1 MDPEN
6 GYSMMDSSR
15 EGSVSGSSYSG
26 MSSMSCGS
34 GSTSTMSTT
43 GTDAEGNEVVIA
55 LERKSVQPFKTKDEY
70 LYAMK
75 EDLAEWFNILY
86 QCDISVDNFFEC
98 IETGVL
104 LCEHANAVQE
114 FIKNSLLE
122 DNPKSYNPRA
132 TPQMLS
138 DYCVTFRKNVKPGTF
153 QSRDN
158 ISNFLTWCS
167 RLGIP
172 DNLRFESDDLV
183 LRKHER
189 NVILCLLEVA
199 RRGAKYG
206 MLAPTI
212 VQMEEEIDAELA
224 GEEPPVHVQPPQPQP
239 QRQTCDLMS
248 LDEMVSMIFSLLF
261 SLLIWN
267 KKYML

>member
-1 MDPEN
+1 MPLW
-6 GYSMMDSSR
+6 YFP
-15 EGSVSGSSYSG
+15 
-26 MSSMSCGS
+26 
-34 GSTSTMSTT
+34 
-43 GTDAEGNEVVIA
+43 GTDDQGNEILIA
-55 LERKSVQPFKTKDEY
+55 LERRSVQPFKTQDEY

-75 EDLAEWFNILY
+75 EDLAEWFNVLY
-86 QCDISVDNFFEC
+86 QVSITVDNFFEE

-114 FIKNSLLE
+114 VIKNSFL
-122 DNPKSYNPRA
+122 DVDTPKSYNPRA
-132 TPQMLS
+132 TPVHMA
-138 DYCVTFRKNVKPGTF
+138 DYCVTYKRNAKPGTF

-158 ISNFLTWCS
+158 ISNFLTWCV

-212 VQMEEEIDAELA
+212 VQLEEEIDAEIA
-224 GEEPPVHVQPPQPQP
+224 GKEPPPRVNTTVSVVKEPQVQK
-239 QRQTCDLMS
+239 QTCDLMS
-248 LDEMVSMIFSLLF
+248 LDEMVSTLLVYCF
-261 SLLIWN
+261 LENLKANVIRCALVNLL
-267 KKYML
+267 LLC